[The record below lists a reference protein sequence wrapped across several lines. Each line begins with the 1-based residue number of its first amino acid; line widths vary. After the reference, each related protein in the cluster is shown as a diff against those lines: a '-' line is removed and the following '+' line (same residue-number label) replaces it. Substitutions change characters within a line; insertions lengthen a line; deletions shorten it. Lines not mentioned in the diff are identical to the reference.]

1 MATSIQIL
9 HAVITIDIN
18 LDGVVGGM
26 EDGELNAGTYH
37 EKILLSSFIKDTE
50 YHFRNVVNFRMSEY
64 VWSNSELK

>member
-26 EDGELNAGTYH
+26 EDDELNAGTYH

-50 YHFRNVVNFRMSEY
+50 CHFRMS
-64 VWSNSELK
+64 